1 MSYVQFTRRYRT
13 WLKKQ
18 KLSMRQ
24 VHLPGDKLFVDF
36 CGRTVPI
43 VDQTTGQIS
52 QAQVFVATLGSSG
65 YLYAIAVTSQTTR
78 DWLHCHV
85 QALEHLNGVPR
96 FVVPDN
102 LKAAVI
108 TSQREQLQLNRA
120 YTLSWLTTMVSLS
133 CRRGHASP
141 RTSR

>member
-1 MSYVQFTRRYRT
+1 M
-13 WLKKQ
+13 
-18 KLSMRQ
+18 
-24 VHLPGDKLFVDF
+24 
-36 CGRTVPI
+36 PI

-85 QALEHLNGVPR
+85 QVLEHLNGVPR

-120 YTLSWLTTMVSLS
+120 YAELADHYGFTVLPARPRKPQDKSLAEV
-133 CRRGHASP
+133 RGRLCSAGCWP
-141 RTSR
+141 A